1 MNLAKNKFDPIS
13 LTPQPS
19 TALFSRVGAARVG
32 AAWPLGA
39 RAQAAVTS
47 REGGVSRG
55 PYTSL
60 NLATHVGDEPAAV
73 AENRRRVRAALAL
86 PDEPLWLSQ
95 VHGTAVVDADADA
108 DAGEAENRGGPPEAD
123 AAITRRPGRVLAVLV
138 ADCLPVLIAARDGSA
153 IAVAHAGWRGLAA
166 GVLETTL
173 AALAMP
179 AGALS
184 AWLGPAIGQPHFEV
198 GEEVRAAF
206 CDRDA
211 GADSAFA
218 RNTRGRWQCDLAG
231 LARRRLAALGISSVH
246 GTAPC
251 TYADAGRFYSYRRE
265 GVTGRLAALL
275 WLAP

>member
-1 MNLAKNKFDPIS
+1 
-13 LTPQPS
+13 
-19 TALFSRVGAARVG
+19 
-32 AAWPLGA
+32 
-39 RAQAAVTS
+39 VTS

-60 NLATHVGDEPAAV
+60 NLAAHVGDESAAV

-86 PDEPLWLSQ
+86 PGEPLWLSQ
-95 VHGTAVVDADADA
+95 VHGTAVVDADIDADA
-108 DAGEAENRGGPPEAD
+108 DADAYAGDVGDRGAPPQAD

-211 GADSAFA
+211 RADSAFV
-218 RNTRGRWQCDLAG
+218 RNARGRWQCDLAG

-251 TYADAGRFYSYRRE
+251 TYADAGRFFSHRRE